1 MHGVRSYLPIKERGS
16 LESDICDMSVRGT
29 VDFHH
34 IAWWSMDIVGQ
45 HATRKRSVSSLGAV
59 A

>member
-16 LESDICDMSVRGT
+16 LESDICDMSVGGT
-29 VDFHH
+29 VGFHH

-45 HATRKRSVSSLGAV
+45 HATRK
-59 A
+59 